1 MTNTLVISGLKL
13 LFGFLAPIVL
23 ALLINEVRNTA
34 FKRTVQTIS
43 YLPHFLS
50 MVIVAGL
57 VVGGVSAVGYLG
69 FVIGPSVVGWTAA
82 AFGLRGGLVILA
94 VAAAFVA
101 IAPRTVPSITSQP
114 QEPAA
119 PGVS

>member
-1 MTNTLVISGLKL
+1 CALWASLVADGLFMVAAGVSVVWPL
-13 LFGFLAPIVL
+13 LLAHATRARERP
-23 ALLINEVRNTA
+23 
-34 FKRTVQTIS
+34 
-43 YLPHFLS
+43 
-50 MVIVAGL
+50 GL

-119 PGVS
+119 PAVS